1 MENTVIVTGTGKGLG
16 LALCHQL
23 LTNNYKV
30 IAVSRTLTE
39 EFKVLQL
46 KHPDKLFF
54 YEYDFS
60 DTTNISKLVKK
71 ITKDHGRPYGLINN
85 AAIGN
90 DGVLGT
96 MHESDIAQ
104 SIKVNIEAPILL
116 TKYVSRA
123 MLLNKAGR
131 IINVGSIIGSTGFSG
146 LSVYGATKS
155 ALGGFTKSLAREL
168 GKVGITVNTLAPG
181 YMETSMTDG
190 LQGDKLEKIKR
201 RSCIGRLAS
210 VDDAAAAAMYLL
222 SANAAGVT
230 GTTITVD
237 AGSTA

>member
-1 MENTVIVTGTGKGLG
+1 MEKTVIVTGTGKGLG

-23 LTNNYKV
+23 LTNDYKV

-46 KHPDKLFF
+46 KHSDKLFF

-71 ITKDHGRPYGLINN
+71 ITTEHGRPYGLINN

-104 SIKVNIEAPILL
+104 SIKVNIEAPILF

-210 VDDAAAAAMYLL
+210 VDDAASAALYLL

-230 GTTITVD
+230 GTTLTVD